1 MPVLSRLAPH
11 MEWSIYVISFVLLH
25 GRRVFAHELLA
36 VWARKGACEPWID
49 AFNVVDVLTRKHTHT
64 ISVLA
69 TFRLLRKFAET
80 N

>member
-36 VWARKGACEPWID
+36 VWARKGACEPWTE
-49 AFNVVDVLTRKHTHT
+49 VSRKKQH
-64 ISVLA
+64 
-69 TFRLLRKFAET
+69 
-80 N
+80 